1 MTIDNASQR
10 SRVGVGMNWS
20 AGLLGGG
27 VQSVKRSERSNG
39 LDTSYNGHAYS
50 ITWFDVVMKR
60 TDCIRQRR
68 HNVRF

>member
-20 AGLLGGG
+20 AGWGEG

-39 LDTSYNGHAYS
+39 LDTSYNGLAYI
-50 ITWFDVVMKR
+50 ITRSDVVMKR